1 LRTPAGSLTFS
12 KNPDLMM
19 VVIVFRFVLITK
31 IAEPKGSFDF
41 ENFKSPA
48 TGGLYQNK
56 RTAQPS

>member
-1 LRTPAGSLTFS
+1 
-12 KNPDLMM
+12 MM